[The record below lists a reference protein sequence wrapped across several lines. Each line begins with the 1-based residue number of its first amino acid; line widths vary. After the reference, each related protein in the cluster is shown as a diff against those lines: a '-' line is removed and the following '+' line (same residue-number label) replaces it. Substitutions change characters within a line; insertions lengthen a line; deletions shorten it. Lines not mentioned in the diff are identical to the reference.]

1 MFESEMLESI
11 GESLEK
17 IRLVY
22 KNASEER
29 KKYIKEWIEGIT
41 IDKNDGSGFLNVEF
55 DGEDITVIDEDTN
68 EKIELED
75 LKEGEL
81 WFLAGELE
89 DLIEELDEKDE

>member
-55 DGEDITVIDEDTN
+55 DGEGITVIDEDTN